1 MYILVL
7 CLINYAK
14 MNKELNIQTI
24 LDSVRQAGDLFLQ
37 EYKQNAVPC
46 TKEHFFTE
54 LGAIDE
60 RCMAILKAGLISEFP
75 DIPWNTIDEFDNNGQ
90 KQPLPLPEYWI
101 CDAMDGAIQYL
112 QHIPGWTIN
121 LVLIRNGEL
130 HLSVIYDPLS
140 DEMFWAREGE
150 GAFMNDKPIRPIIKT
165 DTDIMVAVFEYG
177 HQEPAISGFN
187 QKHGDA
193 VADLLNKFGVVRNY
207 GPHGLQLA
215 YVGAG
220 RIDVFH
226 QLGLD
231 TFNWLA
237 GILIAREA
245 GAEIFNAEGNKWV
258 WGDESLVVA
267 APGIAGWFNTGT
279 NS

>member
-1 MYILVL
+1 
-7 CLINYAK
+7 
-14 MNKELNIQTI
+14 MNKQINIQTI
-24 LDSVRQAGDLFLQ
+24 LDTVRQAGDFFL
-37 EYKQNAVPC
+37 ENYKLHAIPTN
-46 TKEHFFTE
+46 KEQFFLE

-60 RCMAILKAGLISEFP
+60 RCMAILRAGLTDEFP
-75 DIPWNTIDEFDNNGQ
+75 DIPWNTVDEFDNDGQ
-90 KQPLPLPEYWI
+90 KEPLLLPEYWV

-121 LVLIRNGEL
+121 LALIRNGNL
-130 HLSVIYDPLS
+130 HFSVIYDPLS
-140 DEMFWAREGE
+140 NEMFWAREGS
-150 GAFMNDKPIRPIIKT
+150 GAFMNDKPIRPVVKT
-165 DTDIMVAVFEYG
+165 DTAIMLAVFEYG
-177 HQEPAISGFN
+177 HQEPVIPGFN
-187 QKHGDA
+187 QKHGAA
-193 VADLLNKFGVVRNY
+193 VTDLLNKFGVVRNY

-245 GAEIFNAEGNKWV
+245 GADILNADGNSWK
-258 WGDESLVVA
+258 WGDESLVVS
-267 APGIAGWFNTGT
+267 APGIADSFKGQI
-279 NS
+279 NSSQFQN